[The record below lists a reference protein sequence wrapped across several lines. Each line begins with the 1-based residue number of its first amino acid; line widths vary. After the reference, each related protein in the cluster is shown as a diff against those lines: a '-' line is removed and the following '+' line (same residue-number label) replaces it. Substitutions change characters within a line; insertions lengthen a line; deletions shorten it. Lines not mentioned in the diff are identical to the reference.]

1 MADQPSSSET
11 GKKIADQ
18 EQAAKECDALESDL
32 AKLRATYE
40 QYFLGIERKPPVA
53 EHARIKKRL
62 TELKNSFYRQTA
74 VKFRVSNLHTK
85 FISYERLWVRTI
97 QEIEDGTYH
106 RDIFKARLHAKQ
118 KAEAEKAAGKAAPA
132 EAAAPPAPGAPAV
145 ARPVI
150 SAPNAPARAAAP
162 VASDGAISDSKLK
175 AIFDAYVKAKKRC
188 NEDTSKVSFDAM
200 AATLKK
206 QVPELM
212 KQHNAKSIDFKVVI
226 KDGKAVLRAVPKE

>member
-1 MADQPSSSET
+1 MADQPSGAET
-11 GKKIADQ
+11 GKKIGDQ
-18 EQAAKECDALESDL
+18 EQALKDCEGLESDL
-32 AKLRATYE
+32 AQLRATYE
-40 QYFLGIERKPPVA
+40 QYFLGIERKPPAA

-62 TELKNSFYRQTA
+62 NELKGAFFRQTA

-85 FISYERLWVRTI
+85 FISYERLWLRTI

-106 RDIFKARLHAKQ
+106 RDVFKARLHAKK
-118 KAEAEKAAGKAAPA
+118 KAEAEKAPDKAPEEAAAAAPA
-132 EAAAPPAPGAPAV
+132 APTA
-145 ARPVI
+145 ARPVVT
-150 SAPNAPARAAAP
+150 APTAPTRATAP
-162 VASDGAISDSKLK
+162 VASDGSISESKMK
-175 AIFDAYVKAKKRC
+175 AIFDAYMKAKKRC
-188 NEDTSKVSFDAM
+188 NEDTSKVSYDAM